1 MLKGAMS
8 VDDARVKMGMKP
20 LPPQAPP
27 ESPTSA
33 GAAAPLVAALDPD
46 ALKAALTEATAPLQA
61 QLAKSRKAVARQD
74 KALAKQGKAFRK
86 LQKTTDAIASQP
98 DTSASPMR
106 MAALTKSTASAAP
119 AVPQTVSGSAEQA
132 QITKMQLLQNEWR
145 NSPDPS
151 QREAAYA
158 ELTQML
164 GVNSMTP
171 PNPMTPMRT

>member
-1 MLKGAMS
+1 
-8 VDDARVKMGMKP
+8 
-20 LPPQAPP
+20 
-27 ESPTSA
+27 
-33 GAAAPLVAALDPD
+33 
-46 ALKAALTEATAPLQA
+46 
-61 QLAKSRKAVARQD
+61 
-74 KALAKQGKAFRK
+74 
-86 LQKTTDAIASQP
+86 
-98 DTSASPMR
+98 MR

-171 PNPMTPMRT
+171 PSPMTIPMRG